1 MRVRNITT
9 CALGLAAALSFA
21 ARTMAAQDPSD
32 TTKLKTTSQ
41 KRINISKGEVVTRVD
56 TVYQTRIDTVRV
68 NNTIVRV
75 DTVTIATPAPVVM
88 AKIKGPM
95 YWGLFGGATRPY
107 GNVDRVYTNGFHA
120 GGLVGW
126 EQQSGLLGLR
136 LDGLVNQL
144 GREETL
150 TGPTGGFTSL
160 NVGSGTPLLMALSAD
175 LKVKPL
181 SFGGWDFYA
190 IAGVNVNR
198 YRGVAIT
205 ASNSRGPCD
214 FNIRG
219 ECFQNASSSWSNAFG
234 FNLGLGTD
242 FHIGSQDMFIEY
254 RGSAL
259 RSHHSNTWV
268 NPISIGVRYF

>member
-21 ARTMAAQDPSD
+21 ASTMAAQGTD

-68 NNTIVRV
+68 DNTIVRV
-75 DTVTIATPAPVVM
+75 DTVTVATPAPVILP
-88 AKIKGPM
+88 KIKGPM
-95 YWGLFGGATRPY
+95 YWGLFGGASRPY

-126 EQQSGLLGLR
+126 EQQSGFLGLR
-136 LDGLVNQL
+136 LDGLVNQM

-150 TGPTGGFTSL
+150 TGPAGGYSSL

-175 LKVKPL
+175 LKVKPINR
-181 SFGGWDFYA
+181 GGWDLYA
-190 IAGVNVNR
+190 IGGVNFNR

-205 ASNSRGPCD
+205 SSNSQGPCD
-214 FNIRG
+214 FRVRG
-219 ECFQNASSSWSNAFG
+219 ECFANASSKWANKFG
-234 FNLGLGTD
+234 FNFGLGTD
-242 FHIGSQDMFIEY
+242 FHIGSQDMFVEY
-254 RGSAL
+254 RMSAL
-259 RSHHSNTWV
+259 RAHESNTWV